1 MFKKIIALILIISI
15 LLIKITQKKQ
25 IKKQV
30 PFNRSSIDEEAHI
43 DRKALSYEQSTEL
56 ISLARKYEFEKY
68 DEPVDDEPVYQLD
81 IYKENEIFYPK
92 LWNKIL
98 PIYENYIKQTLKNTN
113 WINKAKL
120 DFVFLKRY
128 QPNERK
134 ELTLH
139 TDDNYVTFIFLLSE
153 KHSFEG
159 GSFYIYTK
167 EKTKNMQNIIESSI
181 ENKKTFINKELKL
194 STLPIVNFNRG
205 DAIVFSGEKHA
216 HGILPVKY
224 GERYVLSFFFEKS
237 FF

>member
-1 MFKKIIALILIISI
+1 MFKKNIAFILIIII
-15 LLIKITQKKQ
+15 LLFLTTRKKQ

-30 PFNRSSIDEEAHI
+30 PFNRTFIDEEAHI
-43 DRKALSYEQSTEL
+43 DRKALYYDFSQEL
-56 ISLARKYEFEKY
+56 ISMAKKETFEKY

-98 PIYENYIKQTLKNTN
+98 PIYESYIKQTLENTN

-153 KHSFEG
+153 KNRFEG
-159 GSFYIYTK
+159 GQFYIYTP
-167 EKTKNMQNIIESSI
+167 EKTKNMRNIIESSI
-181 ENKKTFINKELKL
+181 ENKQTFINKELKL
-194 STLPIVNFNRG
+194 SKLPIVNFNTG
-205 DAIVFSGEKHA
+205 DAIVFSGQEHA
-216 HGILPVKY
+216 HGILPVNY

>member
-1 MFKKIIALILIISI
+1 MFKKIIAFILIII
-15 LLIKITQKKQ
+15 LLFLTTQTQ

-30 PFNRSSIDEEAHI
+30 VPFNRTFIDEEAHI
-43 DRKALSYEQSTEL
+43 DRKALSYEQSQEL
-56 ISLARKYEFEKY
+56 ISLAKRYEFEKY
-68 DEPVDDEPVYQLD
+68 EEPVDDKPVYQLD

-92 LWNKIL
+92 LWDKIL
-98 PIYENYIKQTLKNTN
+98 PIYESYIKQTLENTN

-128 QPNERK
+128 KPNERK

-153 KHSFEG
+153 KNRFEG
-159 GSFYIYTK
+159 GQFYIYTP

-181 ENKKTFINKELKL
+181 ENKNKFINKELKL
-194 STLPIVNFNRG
+194 TKLPIVNFNTG
-205 DAIVFSGEKHA
+205 DAIVFSGQEHA
-216 HGILPVKY
+216 HGILPVNY